1 MAGRILNVL
10 KVNIL
15 YVYDCLDWMYVCE
28 PISGVRGDQKRVQD
42 PLELETVMSYQ
53 VGAGKVA
60 QSVNTWCL
68 NIGPEFDPQNPHKK
82 SRVMLRV

>member
-1 MAGRILNVL
+1 MVAGRILNVL

-53 VGAGKVA
+53 VGAGKEPKLRS
-60 QSVNTWCL
+60 SVRAANAL
-68 NIGPEFDPQNPHKK
+68 NH
-82 SRVMLRV
+82 